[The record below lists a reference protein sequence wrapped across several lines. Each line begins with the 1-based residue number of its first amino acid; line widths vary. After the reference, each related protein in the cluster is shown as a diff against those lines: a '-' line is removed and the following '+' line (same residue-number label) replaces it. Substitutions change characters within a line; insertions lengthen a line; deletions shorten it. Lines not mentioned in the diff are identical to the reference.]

1 MGQNTQNRVNVDISN
16 VKVDQDMFSD
26 GQVSQM
32 EDTKSII
39 RSEEGAAEAAKEA
52 KIQKQLDLMS
62 KVKK

>member
-16 VKVDQDMFSD
+16 VKADQDMFSD

-32 EDTKSII
+32 EETKSII
-39 RSEEGAAEAAKEA
+39 RSEEGATEAVKEA
-52 KIQKQLDLMS
+52 KIQKQLDLMF